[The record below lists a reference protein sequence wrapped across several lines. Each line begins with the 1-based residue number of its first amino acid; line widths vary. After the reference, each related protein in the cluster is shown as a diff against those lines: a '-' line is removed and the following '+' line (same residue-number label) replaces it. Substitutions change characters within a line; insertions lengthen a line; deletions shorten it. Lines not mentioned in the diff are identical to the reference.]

1 LVKSEVEWSQIR
13 LEIALD
19 LLNLPKQTP
28 LIKALVRGCAD
39 DPHVKR
45 ILAFYGVAV

>member
-1 LVKSEVEWSQIR
+1 LSQSKLTNAR
-13 LEIALD
+13 LEIAVK
-19 LLNLPKQTP
+19 LLSQPEQTP